1 MQGPFKPYGLK
12 LRGRLVGAALA
23 LAAIGAAPLAPW
35 ATAEALAAERGE
47 AMLYVLEH
55 VDQGGVVSHL
65 IVPLSVKA
73 LTDAG
78 PATRPM
84 KAFEALRARSSKE
97 YGATTLHIDSD
108 TKARLVLDKVADADQ
123 VLAEVYWTLAAQGFT
138 ELVAPPY
145 VKDAVTPEKLSYGA
159 AVSIWPIWELLRFY
173 AQPSL
178 AGNGFAY
185 VGGQLQPAAEVLK
198 RLIKGDPALKKAL
211 ADALV
216 GPALR
221 PKLAILEAISAG
233 KSRDALRLKA
243 DDAVPALEDPSPAV
257 RTAALDAII
266 SAGIGGSKNVLAA
279 LDKLVEGDA
288 DTETKLRAVKELAKA
303 GVNKYAD
310 LLESEKLKTGTAREA
325 MEAVE
330 RLGKST
336 QVKIAGPA
344 LVAALSH
351 SDRGV
356 RDAAFKA
363 LVDLQQ
369 YDLLH
374 QAMKGDM
381 LSAEMREQIGVVLVE
396 KGSPAAQDD
405 ALQYLLTKAK
415 APGKILACQTHGKRG
430 TRAAIPALIDALKD
444 DSAEVRGAAAEAL
457 ALLKDERSITP
468 LADAAEARARDK
480 ETMLK
485 AASEILASLTLE
497 KVKTLV
503 TSKNVTVRQ
512 MAIRAL
518 AEFAK
523 GSRPRPDVVAILQE
537 ARKDADINIKRSA
550 VYALARLQD
559 DGIARDLA
567 EMKKD
572 ADGEIRV
579 QVAIALANASE
590 KYSEAAAVL
599 EELMSDTDRRVKVEA
614 IRGLG
619 KRKAASALKKL
630 ISYTSQPDPEV
641 KRAVY
646 DTLLILRSSDNAAEL
661 RPVFQK
667 GMNVNDSQVRSACIT
682 ALAEKTALADFEALR
697 LASNDNN
704 KAVRIAAIAAL
715 AQVKVPEVIEVL
727 SSFIGDA
734 DMEVREKTIE
744 ALCSIPGGEA
754 AKTKKDALKSVLDLP
769 DTTEPLKKKAS
780 QCLANP

>member
-1 MQGPFKPYGLK
+1 MQGPFKPYGLSM
-12 LRGRLVGAALA
+12 RGRLVGAALA
-23 LAAIGAAPLAPW
+23 LTAMGAAPLGPW
-35 ATAEALAAERGE
+35 APAEAFAAERGE

-55 VDQGGVVSHL
+55 VDQGGIVSHL
-65 IVPLSVKA
+65 IVPMAVKSLS
-73 LTDAG
+73 DAG
-78 PATRPM
+78 PSTRPM

-97 YGATTLHIDSD
+97 YGATSLRIDSA
-108 TKARLVLDKVADADQ
+108 TKATLVLDKVADADK

-138 ELVAPPY
+138 ELQAPPY

-159 AVSIWPIWELLRFY
+159 AVAIWPVWELLRFY
-173 AQPSL
+173 DQPAL

-185 VGGQLQPAAEVLK
+185 VSGQLQPAGDVLK
-198 RLIKGDPALKKAL
+198 RLIKGDPALKKIL
-211 ADALV
+211 GDALV
-216 GPALR
+216 GAALR
-221 PKLAILEAISAG
+221 PKVALLEAVTDG
-233 KSRDALRLKA
+233 KSREALHLKA
-243 DDAVPALEDPSPAV
+243 DDAVPALEDESAAV
-257 RTAALDAII
+257 RAAALDAVIA
-266 SAGIGGSKNVLAA
+266 AGVNGSKTVLAA
-279 LDKLVEGDA
+279 LEKLVEGNSDS
-288 DTETKLRAVKELAKA
+288 ETKLRAVKALSKS
-303 GVNKYAD
+303 GVSKYSD
-310 LLESEKLKTGTAREA
+310 LLESEKLKTGSAKEA
-325 MEAVE
+325 MEAVDK
-330 RLGKST
+330 LSKST

-356 RDAAFKA
+356 RDSAYKA
-363 LVDLQQ
+363 LVDMQQ
-369 YDLLH
+369 FDLLH

-381 LSAEMREQIGVVLVE
+381 LSAEMREQIAAVLVE
-396 KGSPAAQDD
+396 KGAPAAQED

-415 APGKILACQTHGKRG
+415 APGKILACQTYGKRG
-430 TRAAIPALIDALKD
+430 TKTATPGLIEALKD

-457 ALLKDERSITP
+457 AALKDERSITP
-468 LADAAEARARDK
+468 LADAAEAKARDK

-503 TSKNVTVRQ
+503 DSKNVTVRQ

-537 ARKDADINIKRSA
+537 ARKDTDINIKRSA

-572 ADGEIRV
+572 GDAEIRV
-579 QVAIALANASE
+579 QVAVALSNASE
-590 KYSEAAAVL
+590 KYSEAAQVL
-599 EELMSDTDRRVKVEA
+599 EEMMADTDRRVKVEA

-630 ISYTSQPDPEV
+630 VSYTSQPDPEV

-646 DTLLILRSSDNAAEL
+646 DTLLILRTSDNAAEL

-667 GMNVNDSQVRSACIT
+667 GMNVNDSQVRTACIT
-682 ALAEKTALADFEALR
+682 ALAEKTAMADFEALR
-697 LASNDNN
+697 LASNDNS

-715 AQVKVPEVIEVL
+715 SQVKVPEVIEVL
-727 SSFIGDA
+727 SSFIGDP
-734 DMEVREKTIE
+734 DLDVREKTID
-744 ALCSIPGGEA
+744 ALCGIPGGEA

-769 DTTEPLKKKAS
+769 DTTEALKKKAN